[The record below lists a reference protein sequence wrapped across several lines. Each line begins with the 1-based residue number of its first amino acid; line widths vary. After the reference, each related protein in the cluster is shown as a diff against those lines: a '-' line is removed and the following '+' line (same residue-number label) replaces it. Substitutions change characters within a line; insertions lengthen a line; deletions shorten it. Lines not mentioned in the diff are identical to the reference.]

1 MSFLAVFSLLY
12 IIYVNLIKNSSW
24 KNLVVWCKIS
34 KYALKVLCQYGYM
47 LLELKSILLRKNFLC
62 DLLIAYICEELK
74 YVCLK

>member
-1 MSFLAVFSLLY
+1 M
-12 IIYVNLIKNSSW
+12 
-24 KNLVVWCKIS
+24 S

-47 LLELKSILLRKNFLC
+47 LLELKSVLLRKNFLC